1 MLLHICGIGLQ
12 ELYGGSLHRQINDV
26 MNMDLRD
33 SADDQSQRML
43 NALEPQ
49 ASGCPARPGMTE
61 GGEVIVWL

>member
-1 MLLHICGIGLQ
+1 
-12 ELYGGSLHRQINDV
+12 
-26 MNMDLRD
+26 MNIDLRE

>member
-1 MLLHICGIGLQ
+1 
-12 ELYGGSLHRQINDV
+12 

-61 GGEVIVWL
+61 GDEVIVWL